1 VASRLNK
8 LKEILPLSRIS
19 IDLLLALR
27 FLYDTKSDVVDLNQ
41 DILDLTVVPE
51 RLSDS
56 YRHEWEAYVL
66 RAIILDM
73 KDNHGVEP
81 TEFINSMLNRVE
93 MVKTE
98 SDELKK
104 LNTLVEQADAINGAN
119 NTCPFPSP
127 WRQQLMTLLLP
138 IAALDEPPSKI

>member
-1 VASRLNK
+1 MASRLNK

-19 IDLLLALR
+19 IDLLLSLR
-27 FLYDTKSDVVDLNQ
+27 FLYDTKSDVVDLKQ
-41 DILDLTVVPE
+41 DILDLSVVPE

-93 MVKTE
+93 TVKTE

-104 LNTLVEQADAINGAN
+104 LSTLVEQADAINNTN
-119 NTCPFPSP
+119 NTCTFPSP

>member
-1 VASRLNK
+1 MASRLSK

-19 IDLLLALR
+19 IDLLLSLR
-27 FLYDTKSDVVDLNQ
+27 FLYDTKSDVVDLKQ
-41 DILDLTVVPE
+41 DILDLSVVPE

-66 RAIILDM
+66 RAIMLDM

-93 MVKTE
+93 TVKTE

-104 LNTLVEQADAINGAN
+104 LSTLVEQADAINSAN
-119 NTCPFPSP
+119 NTCTFPSP